1 MARAIR
7 YNGAFGLYYQC
18 WAVLTNFREALVFGF
33 FRSCVR
39 TTLVLT
45 FSFKQEAHENSPGY
59 HIFFQGKKIWFSSLT
74 VLNNSRTSQF
84 SWLVLTSWIS
94 EISMY
99 FFENYYY
106 YYYIIFFWDK
116 IIDIEGVGKLRCT
129 QFDTNLELHI
139 ISKVATRKIS
149 PTLNNF

>member
-1 MARAIR
+1 MWEPPWFLLFLLNRR
-7 YNGAFGLYYQC
+7 
-18 WAVLTNFREALVFGF
+18 LT
-33 FRSCVR
+33 R
-39 TTLVLT
+39 TV
-45 FSFKQEAHENSPGY
+45 PCI
-59 HIFFQGKKIWFSSLT
+59 IFFSKAKKIWFSSLT

-106 YYYIIFFWDK
+106 YYIIVFWDK

-139 ISKVATRKIS
+139 ISKVVTRKIS
-149 PTLNNF
+149 LTLNNFKIKYKWFGASKLKEVTRIMNMKLRYNFTFL